1 MSDLEKKPAP
11 AGARKRFWKQA
22 TVVPVQDEGFA
33 VQLDGRP
40 VRLPEKTMLS
50 VSSRALADALAAEW
64 QAAGL
69 TVGGHFRPEDL
80 PLTRIAGSMLERIPG
95 ARAGVIDS
103 LLAYAG
109 SDLLCY
115 REAGNSRLARR
126 QCELWSPWL
135 DWCQDTFGMELRTT
149 EGVMPITQ
157 PDATMKTLR
166 ALLES
171 LSDAELAV
179 LGVVVPALG
188 SLYLGLVLV
197 KGQGTPEELVA
208 CATLD
213 EREQMAIWGEDTD
226 VTDRIAMRQRDVT
239 DATHF
244 LELLRGG

>member
-22 TVVPVQDEGFA
+22 TVVPVQEGFA

-64 QAAGL
+64 QVAGL

-126 QCELWSPWL
+126 QRELWSPWL
-135 DWCQDTFGMELRTT
+135 DWCQDTFGMELCTT

-166 ALLES
+166 TLLES

-179 LGVVVPALG
+179 LGVAVPALG

-226 VTDRIAMRQRDVT
+226 VTDRIAIRLRDVT
-239 DATHF
+239 DAAHF
-244 LELLRGG
+244 LELLHKD

>member
-22 TVVPVQDEGFA
+22 TVVPEQEGFA

-40 VRLPEKTMLS
+40 VRLPERTMLS
-50 VSSRALADALAAEW
+50 VSSRALAEALAAEW

-95 ARAGVIDS
+95 ARAGVVDS
-103 LLAYAG
+103 LLAYAH

-126 QCELWSPWL
+126 QRELWGPWL

-149 EGVMPITQ
+149 EGVMPIIQ
-157 PDATMKTLR
+157 PEATMKTLR

-179 LGVVVPALG
+179 LGVAVPALG
-188 SLYLGLVLV
+188 SLYLGLALV
-197 KGQGTPEELVA
+197 KGQGAPEELVA

-226 VTDRIAMRQRDVT
+226 VTDRIATRLRDVT
-239 DATHF
+239 DAAQF
-244 LELLRGG
+244 LALLRKG

>member
-22 TVVPVQDEGFA
+22 TVVPEQEGFA

-40 VRLPEKTMLS
+40 VRLPERTMLC

-103 LLAYAG
+103 LRAYAG

-126 QCELWSPWL
+126 QRELWSPWL
-135 DWCQDTFGMELRTT
+135 DWCQDTFGMELCTT

-179 LGVVVPALG
+179 LGVAVPALG

-226 VTDRIAMRQRDVT
+226 VTDRIATRLRDVT
-239 DATHF
+239 DAAHF
-244 LELLRGG
+244 LELLHKG

>member
-22 TVVPVQDEGFA
+22 TVVSEQEGFA

-40 VRLPEKTMLS
+40 VRLPERTMLC
-50 VSSRALADALAAEW
+50 VPSRALAAALAAEW
-64 QAAGL
+64 QGAGL
-69 TVGGHFRPEDL
+69 TVGGYFRPEDL

-126 QCELWSPWL
+126 QRELWSPWL
-135 DWCQDTFGMELRTT
+135 DWCQDTFGMELCTT

-179 LGVVVPALG
+179 LGVAVPALG

-226 VTDRIAMRQRDVT
+226 VTDRIATRLRDVT
-239 DATHF
+239 DAAHF
-244 LELLRGG
+244 LELLHKG

>member
-22 TVVPVQDEGFA
+22 TVVPEQEGFA

-126 QCELWSPWL
+126 QRELWSPWL
-135 DWCQDTFGMELRTT
+135 DWCQDTFGMELCTT

-157 PDATMKTLR
+157 PDTTMKTLR

-179 LGVVVPALG
+179 LGVAVPAQG

-226 VTDRIAMRQRDVT
+226 VTDRIATRLRDVT
-239 DATHF
+239 DAAHF
-244 LELLRGG
+244 LELLHKG

>member
-1 MSDLEKKPAP
+1 MTGPEKTPAP

-22 TVVPVQDEGFA
+22 SVVPEQDGFA
-33 VQLDGRP
+33 VQLDGRS
-40 VRLPEKTMLS
+40 VRLPERTVLAAP
-50 VSSRALADALAAEW
+50 SRPLAEALAAEW

-69 TVGGHFRPEDL
+69 TVGGYFRPEDL

-103 LLAYAG
+103 LLAYAS

-126 QCELWSPWL
+126 QREMWSPWL
-135 DWCQDTFGMELRTT
+135 DWCQDTFGMALRTT

-157 PDATMKTLR
+157 PDATMRTLR

-171 LSDAELAV
+171 LPDAELAV
-179 LGVVVPALG
+179 LGVAVPALG

-226 VTDRIAMRQRDVT
+226 VTDRIAMRLRDVA
-239 DATHF
+239 DAALF
-244 LELLRGG
+244 LELLRKA

>member
-22 TVVPVQDEGFA
+22 TVVPEQEGFA

-50 VSSRALADALAAEW
+50 VPSRALADALAAEW

-126 QCELWSPWL
+126 QRELWSPWL
-135 DWCQDTFGMELRTT
+135 DWCQDTFGMELCTT

-166 ALLES
+166 TLLES

-179 LGVVVPALG
+179 LGVAVPALG

-226 VTDRIAMRQRDVT
+226 VTDRIAIRLRDVT
-239 DATHF
+239 DAAHF
-244 LELLRGG
+244 LELLHKD

>member
-11 AGARKRFWKQA
+11 VGARKRFWKQA
-22 TVVPVQDEGFA
+22 TVVPEQEGFA

-40 VRLPEKTMLS
+40 VRLPERTMLC
-50 VSSRALADALAAEW
+50 VPSRALADALAAEW

-126 QCELWSPWL
+126 QRELWSPWL
-135 DWCQDTFGMELRTT
+135 DWCQDTFGMELCTT

-157 PDATMKTLR
+157 PDTTMKTLR

-179 LGVVVPALG
+179 LGVAVPALG

-226 VTDRIAMRQRDVT
+226 VTDRIATRLRDVT
-239 DATHF
+239 DAAHF
-244 LELLRGG
+244 LELLHKG

>member
-11 AGARKRFWKQA
+11 VGARKRFWKQA
-22 TVVPVQDEGFA
+22 TVVPEQEGFA

-126 QCELWSPWL
+126 QRELWSPWL
-135 DWCQDTFGMELRTT
+135 DWCQDTFGMELCTT

-179 LGVVVPALG
+179 LGVAVPALG
-188 SLYLGLVLV
+188 SLYLGLVVV

-226 VTDRIAMRQRDVT
+226 VTDRIATRLRDVT
-239 DATHF
+239 DAAHF
-244 LELLRGG
+244 LELLHKG

>member
-126 QCELWSPWL
+126 QRELWSPWL

-179 LGVVVPALG
+179 LGVAVPALG

-197 KGQGTPEELVA
+197 KGQGKPEELVA

-226 VTDRIAMRQRDVT
+226 VTDRIAMRLRDVT
-239 DATHF
+239 DAAHF
-244 LELLRGG
+244 LELLRAG

>member
-22 TVVPVQDEGFA
+22 TVVPEQEGFA

-40 VRLPEKTMLS
+40 VRLPEKTMLC
-50 VSSRALADALAAEW
+50 VPSRALADALAAEW

-126 QCELWSPWL
+126 QRELWSPWL
-135 DWCQDTFGMELRTT
+135 DWCQDTFGMELCTT

-171 LSDAELAV
+171 LSDADLAV
-179 LGVVVPALG
+179 LGVAVPALG

-226 VTDRIAMRQRDVT
+226 VTDRIATRLRDVT
-239 DATHF
+239 DAAHF
-244 LELLRGG
+244 LELLRKG

>member
-1 MSDLEKKPAP
+1 MSDLEKKTAP

-22 TVVPVQDEGFA
+22 TVVPEQEGFA

-126 QCELWSPWL
+126 QRELWSPWL
-135 DWCQDTFGMELRTT
+135 DWCQDTFGMELCTT

-179 LGVVVPALG
+179 LGVAVPALG

-226 VTDRIAMRQRDVT
+226 VTDRIATRLRDVT
-239 DATHF
+239 DAAHF
-244 LELLRGG
+244 LELLHKD

>member
-11 AGARKRFWKQA
+11 PGARKRFWKQA
-22 TVVPVQDEGFA
+22 TVVPEQEGFA

-95 ARAGVIDS
+95 ARTGVIDS

-126 QCELWSPWL
+126 QRELWSPWL
-135 DWCQDTFGMELRTT
+135 DWCQDTFGMELCTT

-179 LGVVVPALG
+179 LGVAVPALG
-188 SLYLGLVLV
+188 SLYLGLVQV

-226 VTDRIAMRQRDVT
+226 VTDRIATRLRDVT
-239 DATHF
+239 DAAHF
-244 LELLRGG
+244 LELLHKG